1 MPANLH
7 PEAQKKWMEYQQAKT
22 LDERIEKLEEF
33 LSSVN
38 KHKGNEKLIAIN
50 KTRLAQLK
58 EEREIVEQRRKSLSS
73 RRDDAF
79 TVKRE
84 HQMPQM
90 LLISDFFDQE
100 YGVGKSTLIK
110 NLTGVADVTPGI
122 FTPEPVVG
130 IFSWEKVKFQVAEV
144 PALHEALYLN
154 KVLTI
159 IRTADIIAI
168 VVDLT
173 RDPILQ
179 LEHVLT
185 ILQDNNIF
193 LNRRPPPIKL
203 ERTGAGG
210 VQIFFLSRNAE
221 KSENLSDLIRDM
233 VKEWG
238 SANAVIKISDEITIQ
253 DLEVAFNKGS
263 VFLNSIIIATKADA
277 PGSRQ
282 NFQLLKD
289 KYDWNI
295 LQKESGKSYF
305 EIFPVAIKV
314 DQKSQEIRM
323 GLENI
328 GERILKILHYIRLYT
343 KSKKGIA
350 DRPLLMP
357 EGSTI
362 GDVALKIHKDMY
374 NTFKFAFI
382 YREKGPQK
390 KIRAGLQYPVEEDD
404 IIEIFSDL

>member
-84 HQMPQM
+84 HQNPQI
-90 LLISDFFDQE
+90 LLISDFFEQQT
-100 YGVGKSTLIK
+100 GAGKSTLLK
-110 NLTGVADVTPGI
+110 NLTGVADVVPGV

-130 IFSWEKVKFQVAEV
+130 IFSWKKVKFQLAEI
-144 PALHEALYLN
+144 PALHEAQYLN

-159 IRTADIIAI
+159 IRTTDIVAI

-179 LEHVLT
+179 IEHVLK
-185 ILQDNNIF
+185 ILQENNIF
-193 LNRRPPPIKL
+193 LNHRSPPIKL

-221 KSENLSDLIRDM
+221 KSEHLTDFIKDM

-238 SANAVIKISDEITIQ
+238 SANAVVKIFDEITIQ
-253 DLEVAFNKGS
+253 DLETAFNKGS
-263 VFLNSIIIATKADA
+263 VFLKGIIIASKADA
-277 PGSRQ
+277 SGSKQ
-282 NFQLLKD
+282 NFQILKE
-289 KYDWNI
+289 KYDI
-295 LQKESGKSYF
+295 DIKSKEKGKSYF
-305 EIFPVAIKV
+305 EIFPVAVKMDENGKENRI
-314 DQKSQEIRM
+314 

-328 GERILKILHYIRLYT
+328 GERIIKLLGYIQLYT

-357 EGSTI
+357 EGSTV
-362 GDVALKIHKDMY
+362 GEVALKIHKDMF

-390 KIRAGLQYPVEEDD
+390 KIRAGLQYPIEENDV
-404 IIEIFSDL
+404 IEIFSDL